1 MAKLSDVVFS
11 AENANKTYAFDV
23 AEVIPA
29 DRDKIPGVTYDNHT
43 HEVVISVIDNLD
55 GTLTVT
61 TKIDGWVVSDDS
73 RRVLFEN
80 TYHAEDVSF
89 ATADFGLTK
98 VLEGRD

>member
-61 TKIDGWVVSDDS
+61 TITVGSCS
-73 RRVLFEN
+73 RTRI
-80 TYHAEDVSF
+80 APRRPRSQR
-89 ATADFGLTK
+89 LT
-98 VLEGRD
+98 LA